1 MLNHNTIS
9 SIVMLINRSDNQI
22 NDKEITKRPDSV
34 VSRNNISGSN
44 IITLKQKRIK
54 RFLVVPLELH
64 YLTKTLSA
72 NLMVIGIIDHDPRR
86 RNSNICVNA
95 FSLHLNFCL
104 LSPCPKYQECA
115 NSPPTKAIVNR
126 RELYLNPWPK

>member
-1 MLNHNTIS
+1 MLNHNTIR

-22 NDKEITKRPDSV
+22 NDKEITKRRDRV
-34 VSRNNISGSN
+34 ISRNNIRGSN
-44 IITLKQKRIK
+44 IITLKQRRIK
-54 RFLVVPLELH
+54 RFLAVPLELH

-72 NLMVIGIIDHDPRR
+72 NLMMIGITDHDPRR

-95 FSLHLNFCL
+95 FPLHLNFCL

-115 NSPPTKAIVNR
+115 NSPPSKAIVKR
-126 RELYLNPWPK
+126 R